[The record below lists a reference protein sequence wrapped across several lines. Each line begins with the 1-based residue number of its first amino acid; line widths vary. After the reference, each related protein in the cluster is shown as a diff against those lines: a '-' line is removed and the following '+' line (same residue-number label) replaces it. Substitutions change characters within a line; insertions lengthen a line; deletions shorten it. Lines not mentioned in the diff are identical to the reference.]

1 MEMRSIHLIMDLG
14 PHKGAEFHVPPDG
27 ARLGRAARND
37 IVVDDI
43 GLSRHHCRFFFKNG
57 ELWVADLG
65 SANGTTVNG
74 RAVQEAQLKIG
85 DKVYV
90 GGTILKVLN
99 DGVRDALRIKQDPDF
114 VAPAPARRPMRA
126 PPWLQTPAWLLLL
139 GWLLLLAYSLIFV
152 PPGERQAPPAPT
164 PPPPRAQPP
173 APSRA
178 SAWPEAQDKPAAQA
192 PSRANARPAAQAEDR
207 QTQWLRRV
215 RRDVAR
221 SLAQERFRDALD
233 AIQDA
238 TSTNA
243 PDWRPPELVGLSRFV
258 RDVSRI
264 DTLVAA
270 GFAVDLDKEIRVR
283 YEGRELAVIPRAI
296 AGANVSAVQAGE
308 GQVPLTLAAA
318 KLDRRERS
326 RRLGTPDTPDKN
338 AMQFILR
345 YRAGDF
351 AAASNFALA
360 SGPMAEPFMELLG
373 ERRPK

>member
-90 GGTILKVLN
+90 GSTILKVLN
-99 DGVRDALRIKQDPDF
+99 DGIRDALRIKKDPDF

-126 PPWLQTPAWLLLL
+126 PLWLQTPAWLLLL

-152 PPGERQAPPAPT
+152 PPGERRALPTPT
-164 PPPPRAQPP
+164 PPPPSAQTP
-173 APSRA
+173 APAQARA
-178 SAWPEAQDKPAAQA
+178 IARPEAQDK
-192 PSRANARPAAQAEDR
+192 PAAQAEDR
-207 QTQWLRRV
+207 QTQWLQSIRRN
-215 RRDVAR
+215 VAR

-296 AGANVSAVQAGE
+296 AGANVSVVQAGE
-308 GQVPLTLAAA
+308 GKGPLTLAAA

-345 YRAGDF
+345 YRAGDY